1 MSVKIISCLNTGDGC
16 MSLYC
21 FICFFGVEWDGPA
34 RKMSVSLLL
43 GVEKRLLLSDAETD
57 ISVGVMSR
65 SLTVIA
71 VSLMVGVRSLTG
83 VVGSLDSLNVCAG
96 GVGVDNTTSL
106 TSELVGGLDG

>member
-1 MSVKIISCLNTGDGC
+1 
-16 MSLYC
+16 
-21 FICFFGVEWDGPA
+21 
-34 RKMSVSLLL
+34 MSVSLLL

-83 VVGSLDSLNVCAG
+83 AVGSLDSQNVCADG
-96 GVGVDNTTSL
+96 MDVDNTTSL
-106 TSELVGGLDG
+106 TSELVGGLDGWFSRF